1 MQSSI
6 GRATKRAK
14 TGVTLAAATL
24 AAVGGMI
31 VSAQP
36 AAAITCEA
44 KKSGDGRSVS
54 ATCRDIGRF
63 DYFRAK
69 AICIDPHGSKWTV
82 YGPRK
87 SSGQT
92 STVKCG
98 DNVNVGVYQAG
109 WELIETT

>member
-1 MQSSI
+1 MKL
-6 GRATKRAK
+6 GVERATKKAK
-14 TGVTLAAATL
+14 ADVTLAAATL
-24 AAVGGMI
+24 AAVGGM
-31 VSAQP
+31 VVFAQP

-44 KKSGDGRSVS
+44 TKSGDGRSVS
-54 ATCRDIGRF
+54 ATCTDIGRF

-69 AICIDPHGSKWTV
+69 AICVDPHGSKWTM
-82 YGPRK
+82 YGPKK